1 MPSSISGSQI
11 ATANL
16 LLGGTYLAD
25 TISTIENK
33 VSNNYLQAQGY
44 GTGDVSNNYLQ
55 TAFSSG
61 YRAGELIETITG
73 NCRGE
78 VVEVLSG
85 TYTLQN
91 VTSAMNGSSTYTAIT
106 GSTLNYTPPSG
117 TKRVLYRF
125 DYKFDVTENS
135 GISHH
140 VLYIDGVK
148 VDPTTTTISSNFA
161 SQNWHHANFMVPFSF
176 VIQCDADA
184 DNASEGQFTSWTSS
198 KELKVMYREYSGSY
212 ESSIHS
218 NVWWNGTGA
227 SGTDNFRSPTLTIQA
242 YA

>member
-1 MPSSISGSQI
+1 MTTTISGSSIS
-11 ATANL
+11 TANL
-16 LLGGTYLAD
+16 NLGGTFISDELA
-25 TISTIENK
+25 K
-33 VSNNYLQAQGY
+33 FASNNYLQ
-44 GTGDVSNNYLQ
+44 S
-55 TAFSSG
+55 AFSSG

-78 VVEVLSG
+78 VIEVLSG
-85 TYTLQN
+85 TYTLEN
-91 VTSAMNGSSTYTAIT
+91 VTSVMAGTNTYTAIT

-140 VLYIDGVK
+140 KFQIDGVD
-148 VDPTTTTISSNFA
+148 VEPTTTTIASNYA
-161 SQNWHHANFMVPFSF
+161 STNWHHANFMVPFSF
-176 VIQCDADA
+176 VIQCDAAA

-198 KELKVMYREYSGSY
+198 KELKVMYREYSASY
-212 ESSIHS
+212 ESTIHQ
-218 NVWWNGTGA
+218 NAWWDGAGA
-227 SGTDNFRSPTLTIQA
+227 SGTDLFRSPTLTIQA